1 MQVASWALP
10 MVLPVFFVVAILIL
24 LVLVPPIYRQ
34 RRRAATRARG
44 PLPPVPARL
53 LAGAER
59 TWVVFTTPYCASV
72 GSVEAQLRAHDPGA
86 RLVEIDATLEPGLA
100 QAFDVRRAPT
110 VLLADAAGKV
120 KARLVG
126 TEGVDAYV
134 RNPK

>member
-1 MQVASWALP
+1 
-10 MVLPVFFVVAILIL
+10 MVLVLRVFLVVAILFLLL
-24 LVLVPPIYRQ
+24 LVPSIYRQ
-34 RRRAATRARG
+34 RRQAATRPRR

-72 GSVEAQLRAHDPGA
+72 GLVEAQLRAHDPGA
-86 RLVEIDATLEPGLA
+86 RLVEIDATLEPYLA
-100 QAFDVRRAPT
+100 RAFDVRRAPT
-110 VLLADAAGKV
+110 VLLADATGRV
-120 KARLVG
+120 QARLVG

>member
-1 MQVASWALP
+1 
-10 MVLPVFFVVAILIL
+10 MVLVLRVFLVVAILFLLL
-24 LVLVPPIYRQ
+24 LVPSIYRQ
-34 RRRAATRARG
+34 RRQAAARSRR
-44 PLPPVPARL
+44 PLPQVPTRL

-86 RLVEIDATLEPGLA
+86 RLVEIDATLEPYLA
-100 QAFDVRRAPT
+100 RAFDVRRAPT
-110 VLLADAAGKV
+110 VLLADATGRV
-120 KARLVG
+120 QARLVG

>member
-1 MQVASWALP
+1 
-10 MVLPVFFVVAILIL
+10 MVLVLRVFLVVAILFLLL
-24 LVLVPPIYRQ
+24 LVPSIYRQ
-34 RRRAATRARG
+34 RRQAAARSRR
-44 PLPPVPARL
+44 PLPQVPARL

-86 RLVEIDATLEPGLA
+86 RLVEIDATLEPYLA
-100 QAFDVRRAPT
+100 RAFDVRRAPT
-110 VLLADAAGKV
+110 VLLADATGRV
-120 KARLVG
+120 QARLVG

>member
-1 MQVASWALP
+1 
-10 MVLPVFFVVAILIL
+10 MVLVLRVFLVVAILFLLL
-24 LVLVPPIYRQ
+24 LVPSIYRQ
-34 RRRAATRARG
+34 RRQAAARPRR

-72 GSVEAQLRAHDPGA
+72 GLVEAQLRAHDPGA
-86 RLVEIDATLEPGLA
+86 RLVEIDATLEPYLA
-100 QAFDVRRAPT
+100 RAFDVRRAPT
-110 VLLADAAGKV
+110 VLLADATGRV
-120 KARLVG
+120 QARLVG